1 MPHKQTRKI
10 IRVGNSLAVTIPK
23 AWLSYFDL
31 SEKDEV
37 TIFSNGAIII
47 KPRFVKEETQESTI
61 NFECSN
67 LPSGKGTAI
76 A

>member
-37 TIFSNGAIII
+37 TVLSNGALIII
-47 KPRFVKEETQESTI
+47 PRFVGKQGREAALT
-61 NFECSN
+61 FER
-67 LPSGKGTAI
+67 PSLATGERKSI